1 MAFLPEERR
10 KKILEILNEN
20 GSVTI
25 EELARRFG
33 VSEMTV
39 RRDLDRCRVTGRL
52 ERCRGGAVLR
62 D

>member
-25 EELARRFG
+25 EAK
-33 VSEMTV
+33 VV
-39 RRDLDRCRVTGRL
+39 
-52 ERCRGGAVLR
+52 GGAATASESAK
-62 D
+62 